1 MGGEIVP
8 RIALKNVEAGMQLS
22 RAVLNDAGAKLVDQG
37 VRVTQEMLLKLVNA
51 HVRYVFVV
59 GRSDD
64 GQLGEALSALEAR
77 FTRTEGEPH
86 MAKLKRLLSEHLQ
99 ELYS

>member
-1 MGGEIVP
+1 MP

-22 RAVLNDAGAKLVDQG
+22 RAVLNDAGAKLVGQG
-37 VRVTQEMLLKLVNA
+37 ARITQEMLRKLVNA

-59 GRSDD
+59 SQSDD
-64 GQLGEALSALEAR
+64 GQLEEALSGLEAR
-77 FTRTEGEPH
+77 FARTKDRLH
-86 MAKLKRLLSEHLQ
+86 MDRLKRLLREHFQ